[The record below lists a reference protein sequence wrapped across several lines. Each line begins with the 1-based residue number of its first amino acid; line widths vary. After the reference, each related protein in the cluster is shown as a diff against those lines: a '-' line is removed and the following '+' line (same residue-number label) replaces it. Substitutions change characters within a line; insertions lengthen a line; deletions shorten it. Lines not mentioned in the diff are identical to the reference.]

1 MEQNL
6 QLFHARL
13 EAAKALIQS
22 LVAQMNEGIA
32 PDEAFCA
39 RLGQSLL
46 QLRQVYQAIRLLAGD
61 HVDGKPVSEYVS
73 EWEFM
78 RESEAERVRRGVL
91 EQFLFV
97 RCKGE
102 KGDYQHCLNEQQTR
116 ARAALKGPVDEA
128 IAAPYRLFIK
138 LVTGE
143 SMSVQDMEA
152 LEQTDWSAVF
162 IAGLYMNRYEL
173 MKDENLSSDAAFP
186 SESESVGQ
194 VVAPDGETE
203 PAAQGVVPTDQ
214 VAESAEELAP
224 DMQSEE
230 PLEDPNAGVS
240 GGTGDESV
248 ASEFI
253 SADSNAIS
261 EPVSPV
267 PLVTTLNADKLNE
280 HKYNAKDAVKKL
292 QTLRHHDQ
300 LALKALFVISHLGAV
315 DAEALGFILQNSFY
329 GSQSGIEDA
338 IPGSLKLLTS
348 DGYLAAYRFPGDQR
362 TVYTLS
368 DYSSEVF
375 GKSTVKD
382 WLRKNVPGNPSNK
395 LRGFGRDVSADRLL
409 ATLRL
414 ADRLIAYIRWLYDD
428 VCIEYYS
435 SVVDEMRWQDGQ
447 LRVPVFCEGQR
458 FWCTLV
464 EDDSVSVTGRIVS
477 PFYVGDAA
485 PTATPGD
492 AGSAFW
498 LSLGEETA
506 LHIEKDGNWVRVS
519 PTPKKTEVV
528 PAAVGE
534 AQPESVSSDDGE
546 KELGSDATNMPQKTA
561 DLKTLT
567 DFEENGSDSHSNENG
582 GESDTMS
589 ENFPVETVD
598 SQQQTPEPES
608 RNWTDDVLTS
618 SERMPA
624 KLSRRLLDASVSQQA
639 QELIKSTGLRKP
651 PSDSQFLD
659 LIQTLL
665 AQETNTDFIGYESKV
680 IQALVLA
687 AACAND
693 PEADRFFPET
703 TWLYRRLCP
712 ALHLP
717 MDDEP
722 YSLELLD
729 RYPQSE
735 DEAVQALH
743 LAAAIHARLF
753 NSSVSPEY
761 YTGKSILDNLDTNY
775 GTYFSY
781 WEELRPL
788 YHALKE
794 IRNDFQKGF
803 TDEILV
809 AAMDETARSE
819 KERQLISKA
828 KQFCSVIPKTAIR
841 FTGLNAFMSRQFG
854 KGSDMAECLSY
865 VNGAKPS
872 KDQLELVKEYLRGFC
887 GDHVDDGLY
896 EVNSDLLISYIQ
908 KGVQGIRGDTV
919 PVKFTA
925 LSKICKEFK
934 SRFTVLIE
942 WMNLYESSAVNSE
955 ELRTAYNKTL
965 HELKEAKSA
974 LLQREM
980 SAWRNVLVCSINDAL
995 ARLEGKS
1002 SRNCFAELLHT
1013 GLVPLDDQGLPV
1025 LEPELYGIAYS
1036 QPWYLMLEHIRMDVP
1051 SLEAARQA
1059 IVSGNGTD
1067 NCVQLFQIEELL
1079 KLPPTSYDERMLK
1092 SMEKRSDE
1100 VEQSVRNKLEEA
1112 VVFGRMDDNER
1123 ERLMNYIVAMK
1134 PIYLEERKSG
1144 IVDFPCKDHGRWRY
1158 FLRAVK
1164 KNIEQNE
1171 WIQRERMASLLSRCK
1186 EQQEQDSVDKV
1197 THESSDE
1204 LLAEIQRMV
1213 DTNNYAVAE
1222 EYVNLFLQHYR
1233 RVPDSYRATEELQMD
1248 FDVFIRADT
1257 YEELLRFCRD
1267 NKSRR
1272 IRVLG
1277 NDWIT
1282 RRALQF
1288 AGKIG
1293 RVWTSRNVDSGRRLF
1308 DCWPNELGHVTVDN
1322 IRQLL
1327 NNLGIEISS
1336 VCKVN
1341 SSISNADVFSVQP
1354 LALPRNKE
1362 SYEHPIKFFGT
1373 APDST
1378 ANVVCLYG
1386 NRTAA
1391 SLLSDVSKCVTVNTT
1406 TYVFLDFP
1414 LDLTVRRQLAEQVRG
1429 QQIGA
1434 HSPMIVID
1442 RVLALYLS
1450 VLEKNERLRAL
1461 LSCSLPFAICQ
1472 PFNEDRGLTADEMFA
1487 GRIPELNSIR
1497 RHNGACIV
1505 YGGRQLG
1512 KTALLHRAESLE
1524 HDPEHK
1530 RYAVYVDLLNCT
1542 DELETVQRIAEEIS
1556 GRVDGFHLEKE
1567 GAEADMESLCAQLRG
1582 MIGRGEIVSFL
1593 LLLDETD
1600 RLLAA
1605 EAKRKFHATWSLYR
1619 LWKNNSNGRFKF
1631 VMAGLHDVRRT
1642 YTETN
1647 NQFDSPFGQMG
1658 QPLSVNPLSTADSQ
1672 LLLMRPLRYLG
1683 FRMGNESVLKT
1694 ILSYTCYFPGIIQFF
1709 GHQLVES
1716 VNSNYRQYYS
1726 AGKNNPPL
1734 LLAHEQLGA
1743 VMNSSELIE
1752 AIRHKI
1758 NLTLDLDPRYKL
1770 LACCIAWYYM
1780 ADDLY
1785 SAEGCSAQDIYNVAE
1800 AYQMVS
1806 LTRLHE
1812 YQLLALLDEMRVM
1825 GILVNSDTE
1834 KRYRFRR
1841 SSFMSVVGMSE
1852 TELEKTIRD
1861 QNMREA
1867 CGV

>member
-1 MEQNL
+1 MEQNI
-6 QLFHARL
+6 QAFHSRL
-13 EAAKALIQS
+13 EGAQALIQS

-32 PDEAFCA
+32 PDEALCA
-39 RLGQSLL
+39 RLEQNLL
-46 QLRQVYQAIRLLAGD
+46 QLRQSYQAIRLLAGD
-61 HVDGKPVSEYVS
+61 QVDGKPVREYVS
-73 EWEFM
+73 EWERM
-78 RESEAERVRRGVL
+78 RESAAEHERRGVL
-91 EQFLFV
+91 ERFLLV
-97 RCKGE
+97 RCKGD
-102 KGDYQHCLNEQQTR
+102 KGDYQHCLTEQQAR
-116 ARAALKGPVDEA
+116 ARAALKGCVDEEA
-128 IAAPYRLFIK
+128 AAPYRLFIK
-138 LVTGE
+138 LMTGE
-143 SMSVQDMEA
+143 AMSGEDLES
-152 LEQTDWSAVF
+152 LEQAGWSAVF
-162 IAGLYMNRYEL
+162 IAGLYMHRYEL
-173 MKDENLSSDAAFP
+173 MEAERPSTDAALP
-186 SESESVGQ
+186 SASESVGQ
-194 VVAPDGETE
+194 ATTHDGE
-203 PAAQGVVPTDQ
+203 AQSVPQRVVPSAQLKASTE
-214 VAESAEELAP
+214 ESASDL
-224 DMQSEE
+224 QSEE
-230 PLEDPNAGVS
+230 PLENPSAEVREAAADEPAVSALIDADPNAL
-240 GGTGDESV
+240 TESA
-248 ASEFI
+248 ASI
-253 SADSNAIS
+253 PMLAA
-261 EPVSPV
+261 
-267 PLVTTLNADKLNE
+267 LNADRLKE
-280 HKYNAKDAVKKL
+280 HKCNAKDAVKKL
-292 QTLRHHDQ
+292 DALRKRDR
-300 LALKALFVISHLGAV
+300 LALKALFVISHLGAT
-315 DAEALGFILQNSFY
+315 DAETIGFILQNSFY
-329 GSQSGIEDA
+329 SSQVSIKDA
-338 IPGSLKLLTS
+338 IPGSLELLS
-348 DGYLAAYRFPGDQR
+348 ADGYLAAYRVPGEQR

-368 DYSSEVF
+368 SYSSEVF

-382 WLRKNVPGNPSNK
+382 WLRKNVPGNPSKN
-395 LRGFGRDVSADRLL
+395 LRGFSRDASEDLLL
-409 ATLRL
+409 AALRL

-428 VCIEYYS
+428 VCLEYYNA
-435 SVVDEMRWQDGQ
+435 VVDAMRWQDGQ
-447 LRVPVFCEGQR
+447 LHIPVFCEGQSY
-458 FWCTLV
+458 WCTLV
-464 EDDSVSVTGRIVS
+464 ENDLATSSGKIVS
-477 PFYVGDAA
+477 PFYVEDTA
-485 PTATPGD
+485 PAATPEE
-492 AGSAFW
+492 ASPAFW
-498 LSLGEETA
+498 LRLGEEPA
-506 LHIEKDGNWVRVS
+506 LHIEKDGTWVRVN
-519 PTPKKTEVV
+519 PTSKNAEIV
-528 PAAVGE
+528 PAAVKE
-534 AQPESVSSDDGE
+534 ESSESVPSDDGE
-546 KELGSDATNMPQKTA
+546 KQHKSDATNVPQKPANDKDSTGSG
-561 DLKTLT
+561 K
-567 DFEENGSDSHSNENG
+567 NGSDSQSNEVG
-582 GESDTMS
+582 GGAVTTT
-589 ENFPVETVD
+589 ENDPVETTD
-598 SQQQTPEPES
+598 SQQLLPES
-608 RNWTDDVLTS
+608 EFGNWTDDALTS
-618 SERMPA
+618 TERMPT
-624 KLSRRLLDASVSQQA
+624 KLSRTLPDASVSQQA
-639 QELIKSTGLRKP
+639 EDLMKSTGLHTP
-651 PSDSQFLD
+651 PSDSRLLD

-665 AQETNTDFIGYESKV
+665 AQETNTDFIGYESKI
-680 IQALVLA
+680 IQALMLA

-693 PEADRFFPET
+693 PEAGRFFPET

-722 YSLELLD
+722 YSLELLG

-735 DEAVQALH
+735 DGGVQALH

-753 NSSVSPEY
+753 YSSFSPEY
-761 YTGKSILDNLDTNY
+761 YTEKSILDNLASNY
-775 GTYFSY
+775 GTYFSC

-794 IRNDFQKGF
+794 IRNDFPKGF

-809 AAMDETARSE
+809 VALGETARSK
-819 KERQLISKA
+819 KERQLVSKA
-828 KQFCSVIPKTAIR
+828 SQFRSVVPKTAIR
-841 FTGLNAFMSRQFG
+841 FNGLNTFMSREFG

-865 VNGAKPS
+865 VNGEKPS
-872 KDQLELVKEYLRGFC
+872 EEQLELVKEYLRGFC
-887 GDHVDDGLY
+887 GNHVDNGLY

-908 KGVQGIRGDTV
+908 QGVQEIRGDTV
-919 PVKFTA
+919 PVKFNA

-942 WMNLYESSAVNSE
+942 WMNLYESSAVNRE
-955 ELRTAYNKTL
+955 ALRTAYNKTL

-974 LLQREM
+974 LLHREM
-980 SAWRNVLVCSINDAL
+980 SAWRNVLICSINSAL
-995 ARLEGKS
+995 ARMEDKS
-1002 SRNCFAELLHT
+1002 IPNCYAELLHT
-1013 GLVPLDDQGLPV
+1013 GLIPLDDQGLPI

-1036 QPWYLMLEHIRMDVP
+1036 QPWYLMLEHIRKDVP

-1059 IVSGNGTD
+1059 IVGNNGTD

-1079 KLPPTSYDERMLK
+1079 KLPPTLYDERMLK
-1092 SMEKRSDE
+1092 SMDKRSDE
-1100 VEQSVRNKLEEA
+1100 VERSVRDKLEEA

-1144 IVDFPCKDHGRWRY
+1144 IVDIPCKDHGRWRY

-1164 KNIEQNE
+1164 ENIEQNE
-1171 WIQRERMASLLSRCK
+1171 RLQRERMASLLSRCK

-1204 LLAEIQRMV
+1204 LLTEIQRMA

-1248 FDVFIRADT
+1248 FDVFMRADT

-1293 RVWTSRNVDSGRRLF
+1293 RVWTSRNVDSGKRLF

-1327 NNLGIEISS
+1327 NNLGIETGS
-1336 VCKVN
+1336 VCMVN
-1341 SSISNADVFSVQP
+1341 SPITNADVFSVQP

-1362 SYEHPIKFFGT
+1362 SYEHPIKYFGT
-1373 APDST
+1373 APDSI

-1391 SLLSDVSKCVTVNTT
+1391 SLLSDVSRCVTGNTT

-1414 LDLTVRRQLAEQVRG
+1414 LDLTVRRQLAEKVREL
-1429 QQIGA
+1429 QIGA

-1461 LSCSLPFAICQ
+1461 LSCTLPFAICQ

-1530 RYAVYVDLLNCT
+1530 RYAVYVDLLNCE
-1542 DELETVQRIAEEIS
+1542 DELEAVQRIVEEIS
-1556 GRVDGFHLEKE
+1556 DRVDGFHLQKT
-1567 GAEADMESLCAQLRG
+1567 GADADMESLCAQLRG
-1582 MIGRGEIVSFL
+1582 MINRGEIVSFL

-1619 LWKNNSNGRFKF
+1619 LWKNNSNGKFKF

-1683 FRMGNESVLKT
+1683 FRIGNESVLKT

-1726 AGKNNPPL
+1726 AEKNNPPL

-1785 SAEGCSAQDIYNVAE
+1785 SAEGCSAQDIRNVAD

-1812 YQLLALLDEMRVM
+1812 YQLLALLDEMKVM

-1834 KRYRFRR
+1834 KHYRFRR
-1841 SSFMSVVGMSE
+1841 SNFMSVVGMSE
-1852 TELEKTIRD
+1852 KELEKTIRE
-1861 QNMREA
+1861 QNLREA
-1867 CGV
+1867 SGV